1 MELSLS
7 HRRIAQEHLFTIHK
21 YQDGV
26 VTCDGVLS
34 EAESGLDNSQI
45 TDTRG
50 AGAGHATVRVQQL
63 TCQCLS
69 VSAIVSC
76 RTLTEGHLKKNIFFQ
91 FTCVRVSV
99 ILLDYI
105 FFCTCIKCLISV
117 HMSENLSITLK
128 LL

>member
-21 YQDGV
+21 YQDDV

-76 RTLTEGHLKKNIFFQ
+76 RTLTEGHLKKNIFVKPKSKVPKSKVPKSRPKGLGLTQ
-91 FTCVRVSV
+91 
-99 ILLDYI
+99 
-105 FFCTCIKCLISV
+105 
-117 HMSENLSITLK
+117 
-128 LL
+128 